1 MKLRLVQELSKG
13 NVRIGQLI
21 MEVQGDN
28 HYHEEKTETTTVE
41 TDASDYSEQRPVSSE
56 QVGMALKQ
64 CGAYIWGHA
73 AYSIA
78 FCVCRDVYH
87 MGDNASLF
95 ERIMA
100 GEGIMMPEGTIN
112 SAMSRNPWMKYH
124 IDRWEEQG
132 VMERVLKLRDVFIR
146 QMEMQ
151 GFQPKKLNSIKQ
163 EA

>member
-1 MKLRLVQELSKG
+1 MAG
-13 NVRIGQLI
+13 NNIY
-21 MEVQGDN
+21 VQGSYIDIHDN
-28 HYHEEKTETTTVE
+28 QVVNLSVDKGEVHVDQTTDSGV
-41 TDASDYSEQRPVSSE
+41 DKAVQRPVSSE